1 MQLTCLKFAPQHAWE
16 LNHHY
21 FQVPML
27 QLLLLFVTSAV
38 SLQDFREPL
47 YLTDTTTQI
56 KDMRSA
62 EERKY
67 PQLFRH
73 KLRGANDVMH
83 VP

>member
-1 MQLTCLKFAPQHAWE
+1 MPQLLHDS
-16 LNHHY
+16 
-21 FQVPML
+21 
-27 QLLLLFVTSAV
+27 LLLLFVSCAV

-47 YLTDTTTQI
+47 YLTDTTIQI

-73 KLRGANDVMH
+73 KLRGVTGLMQVSWQHSMLNASNWACLGDL
-83 VP
+83 